1 MNTQLNILLS
11 DAISQVKSKIS
22 EVNERIASASA
33 DVYKHAL
40 GLPSSNEF
48 SLEQRIKGVA
58 TLKAMLHEY
67 YVLLRELEGSTKET
81 RRKGAGRP
89 EGSKSKPGSLKPGPK
104 PH

>member
-1 MNTQLNILLS
+1 MNTQLNIILS

-58 TLKAMLHEY
+58 TLKAMLAEY

-89 EGSKSKPGSLKPGPK
+89 KGSKSKPGSLKPGPK
-104 PH
+104 TH

>member
-1 MNTQLNILLS
+1 MNTQLNTILS

-22 EVNERIASASA
+22 EVNERIATASA

-58 TLKAMLHEY
+58 TLKAMLVEY

-89 EGSKSKPGSLKPGPK
+89 KGSKSKPGSLKPGPK
-104 PH
+104 TH

>member
-1 MNTQLNILLS
+1 MNTQLNTILS

-58 TLKAMLHEY
+58 TLKAMLAEY

-89 EGSKSKPGSLKPGPK
+89 KGSKSKPGSLKPGPK
-104 PH
+104 TH